1 MYGESAKILYMCM
14 VQNESEHL
22 SPATYRQQHCQQ
34 RRWCI
39 AGDCSVFFPNFV
51 FAGDFLE
58 GGGREEGEKESA
70 GDGEEGEKESAGDGE
85 GG

>member
-1 MYGESAKILYMCM
+1 MRIIIIKMCM

-22 SPATYRQQHCQQ
+22 LPATYRQRHRQQH
-34 RRWCI
+34 RWRI
-39 AGDCSVFFPNFV
+39 AGDCSVFFPYFV

>member
-1 MYGESAKILYMCM
+1 M
-14 VQNESEHL
+14 VQNKSEHL
-22 SPATYRQQHCQQ
+22 SPATYRQRHRQQ
-34 RRWCI
+34 RRWRI
-39 AGDCSVFFPNFV
+39 AGDCSVFSPYFV